1 MTSVIVGGS
10 LPPMV
15 ATNPHTAVP
24 THLKLALSVR
34 EVAEMCSISTTS
46 VDKLIAQ
53 GVLPRVPHTGR
64 VLVPRTAVERWVNSG
79 VAA

>member
-1 MTSVIVGGS
+1 
-10 LPPMV
+10 MV

-34 EVAEMCSISTTS
+34 EVAEMCSISTS

-64 VLVPRTAVERWVNSG
+64 VLVPRSAVERWVNSG

>member
-1 MTSVIVGGS
+1 
-10 LPPMV
+10 MV
-15 ATNPHTAVP
+15 ATNTRTAVP

-34 EVAEMCSISTTS
+34 EVAEMCSISVTT

-64 VLVPRTAVERWVNSG
+64 VLVPRSAVERWVNG
-79 VAA
+79 EVAA